1 MLHGDSKT
9 KFYLWTEVS
18 LHCMSVPSTDSPGW
32 ASLDFLLRWY
42 KLFSDH
48 PPSRASAHRDLTVFW
63 LHSFYKPS
71 CHSLLSRFLV
81 HVVV

>member
-42 KLFSDH
+42 KLFSDR
-48 PPSRASAHRDLTVFW
+48 PPPMPLLTQT
-63 LHSFYKPS
+63 
-71 CHSLLSRFLV
+71 LLSLGSIHFINLLAILSSLGF
-81 HVVV
+81 